1 MSTRAFAGVLYGEPA
16 QDLVEVRS
24 RLSALPDDIKRTIFD
39 ASSTQL
45 SAGWGEELS
54 KSAPYSPGQASI
66 VKSGNRVIPHSMGMT
81 AETGF
86 AHPDIT
92 RQYEFGTLNRE
103 EFHTYRRRNRKNAGT
118 HDVTRRTKR
127 QLPTRSQT
135 GWIAY
140 PAAGRLGSRVF
151 GMFLQIIVKKSHDA
165 LEAGN

>member
-1 MSTRAFAGVLYGEPA
+1 MSRRAFAGILYGEPA
-16 QDLVEVRS
+16 QDLVKVRS
-24 RLSALPDDIKRTIFD
+24 SLSVLPDDIKRTIFD

-54 KSAPYSPGQASI
+54 KSAPYSPGQAAI
-66 VKSGNRVIPHSMGMT
+66 VTSGNRVIPHSMGLS

-86 AHPDIT
+86 AHPNLT

-103 EFHTYRRRNRKNAGT
+103 EFHTYTRQNRKSPGR
-118 HDVTRRTKR
+118 HSVTRRTKR

-151 GMFLQIIVKKSHDA
+151 NMFLQIIVKKSHDA
-165 LEAGN
+165 LEAGD